1 MPNDFAE
8 NKETFFDYEK
18 NRIFQSPKNDIFFQR
33 SQPMLLAK
41 KCQFFFI

>member
-18 NRIFQSPKNDIFFQR
+18 NRIFQSPKKTLFQ
-33 SQPMLLAK
+33 K
-41 KCQFFFI
+41 